1 MHALKQIYCI
11 ALRECGIL
19 MKNPIYGFCMIIFPI
34 VVISF
39 FTSLMNSGLPTDMP
53 VGVVD
58 LDNTATTR
66 SMIRHLD
73 AFQTT
78 KVVAKYNNVNEA
90 RQAIQDNDIYAFLY
104 IPRGTT
110 DGLMTSS
117 QPKISFYY
125 SNVTLVAGSM
135 LFRDLK
141 TISSL
146 GSASV
151 GKSKLSAFG
160 KTDDEIKT
168 FLQPIAIDLH
178 MIGNPWSNYNV
189 YLSTVMIP
197 GILMLFIFLLTP
209 YSIGTELKFKRSKE
223 WFAMAG
229 NNPWIAIAGKLLP
242 QFMIFLTIFY
252 LFEFYIYY
260 ILGFPHPGGVFT
272 MLLLGF
278 LAVISAQGFGVFA
291 FGLMPSLRM
300 SMSICS
306 LWAVVSFSTNGATYP
321 TFSMNPIIQ
330 GLSNLFPL
338 RHYYMIYQINIFNGY
353 PLMDAWFSISALI
366 LFALLPIFVMRN
378 IKRAMLLYVY
388 IP

>member
-1 MHALKQIYCI
+1 MHFFKQIYNI
-11 ALRECGIL
+11 AIRECGIL
-19 MKNPIYGFCMIIFPI
+19 MRNPIYGFCMVIFPI
-34 VVISF
+34 LVISF
-39 FTSLMNSGLPTDMP
+39 FTSLMNNGLPTDMP

-78 KVVAKYNNVNEA
+78 KVVAEYNNVNEA
-90 RQAIQDNDIYAFLY
+90 RQAIQENKIYAFLY

-151 GKSKLSAFG
+151 GKTKLSSFG

-189 YLSTVMIP
+189 YLSTVMVP

-229 NNPWIAIAGKLLP
+229 NNPWIAITGKLLP

-252 LFEFYIYY
+252 IFEFYIYY

-278 LAVISAQGFGVFA
+278 LAVVSAQGFGVFA

-306 LWAVVSFSTNGATYP
+306 LWAVVSFSTSGATYP
-321 TFSMNPIIQ
+321 AFSMNPIIQ
-330 GLSNLFPL
+330 ELTNLFPL

-366 LFALLPIFVMRN
+366 LFALLPIFVMGN

>member
-151 GKSKLSAFG
+151 GKSQLSAFG

-306 LWAVVSFSTNGATYP
+306 LWAVVSFSTGGATYP

>member
-1 MHALKQIYCI
+1 MHILKQIYNI
-11 ALRECGIL
+11 AIRECGIL
-19 MKNPIYGFCMIIFPI
+19 MKNPIYGFCMVIFPI
-34 VVISF
+34 FVVFF
-39 FTSLMNSGLPTDMP
+39 FTSLMNNGLPTDMP

-78 KVVAKYNNVNEA
+78 KVVAEYNNVNEA
-90 RQAIQDNDIYAFLY
+90 RQAIQENKIYAFLY

-151 GKSKLSAFG
+151 GKTKLSSLG

-189 YLSTVMIP
+189 YLSTVMVP

-229 NNPWIAIAGKLLP
+229 NNPWIAITGKLLP

-252 LFEFYIYY
+252 IFEFYIYY

-278 LAVISAQGFGVFA
+278 LAVVSAQGFGVFA

-306 LWAVVSFSTNGATYP
+306 LWAVVSFSTSGATYP
-321 TFSMNPIIQ
+321 AFSMNPIIQ
-330 GLSNLFPL
+330 ELTNMFPL

-366 LFALLPIFVMRN
+366 LFALLPIFVMGN

>member
-1 MHALKQIYCI
+1 MRVLKQIYSI
-11 ALRECGIL
+11 AIRECGIL
-19 MKNPIYGFCMIIFPI
+19 MKNPIYGFCMVLFPTF
-34 VVISF
+34 VVFF
-39 FTSLMNSGLPTDMP
+39 FTSLMNKGLPADMP
-53 VGVVD
+53 VGIVD
-58 LDNTATTR
+58 LDHTATTR

-78 KVVAKYNNVNEA
+78 KVVAEYNNVNEA
-90 RQAIQDNDIYAFLY
+90 RQAIQENKIYAFLY

-146 GSASV
+146 GSASI
-151 GKSKLSAFG
+151 GKTKLSAFG

-168 FLQPIAIDLH
+168 YLQPVAIDLH

-189 YLSTVMIP
+189 YLSTVMVP

-209 YSIGTELKFKRSKE
+209 YSIGTELKFKHSKE

-252 LFEFYIYY
+252 LFELYIYY

-306 LWAVVSFSTNGATYP
+306 LWAVVSFSTSGATYP
-321 TFSMNPIIQ
+321 AFSMNPIIQ
-330 GLSNLFPL
+330 GLTNLFPL

-366 LFALLPIFVMRN
+366 LFALLPIFVMGN

>member
-78 KVVAKYNNVNEA
+78 KVIAKYNNVNEA

>member
-1 MHALKQIYCI
+1 MHSFKQIYNI
-11 ALRECGIL
+11 AIRECGIL
-19 MKNPIYGFCMIIFPI
+19 MKNPIYGFCMVIFPI
-34 VVISF
+34 FVVYF
-39 FTSLMNSGLPTDMP
+39 FTSLMNNGLPTDMP

-78 KVVAKYNNVNEA
+78 KVVAEYNNVNEA
-90 RQAIQDNDIYAFLY
+90 RQAIQENKIYAFLY

-151 GKSKLSAFG
+151 GKTKLSSFG

-178 MIGNPWSNYNV
+178 MIGNPWSNYNI
-189 YLSTVMIP
+189 YLSTVMVP

-209 YSIGTELKFKRSKE
+209 YSIGTELKFKRSKK

-229 NNPWIAIAGKLLP
+229 NNPWIAITGKLLP

-252 LFEFYIYY
+252 IFEFYIYY

-278 LAVISAQGFGVFA
+278 LAVVSAQGFGVFA

-306 LWAVVSFSTNGATYP
+306 LWAVVSFSTSGATYP
-321 TFSMNPIIQ
+321 AFSMNPIIQ
-330 GLSNLFPL
+330 ELTNLFPL

-366 LFALLPIFVMRN
+366 LFALLPIFVMGN

>member
-1 MHALKQIYCI
+1 MRVLKQIYSI
-11 ALRECGIL
+11 AIRECGIL
-19 MKNPIYGFCMIIFPI
+19 MKNPIYGFCMVIFPLF
-34 VVISF
+34 VVFF
-39 FTSLMNSGLPTDMP
+39 FTSLMNKGLPTDMP

-78 KVVAKYNNVNEA
+78 KVVAKYDNVNEA
-90 RQAIQDNDIYAFLY
+90 RQAIQENKIYAFLY

-117 QPKISFYY
+117 RPKISFYY

-151 GKSKLSAFG
+151 GKTKLSALG

-168 FLQPIAIDLH
+168 YLQPIAIDLH

-189 YLSTVMIP
+189 YLSTVMVP

-209 YSIGTELKFKRSKE
+209 YSIGTELKFKHSKE
-223 WFAMAG
+223 WFVMAG
-229 NNPWIAIAGKLLP
+229 NNPWIAITGKLLP

-252 LFEFYIYY
+252 LFEIYIYY

-278 LAVISAQGFGVFA
+278 LAVVSAQGFGVFA

-306 LWAVVSFSTNGATYP
+306 LWAVVSFSTSGATYP
-321 TFSMNPIIQ
+321 AFSMNPIIQ
-330 GLSNLFPL
+330 ELTNLFPL

-366 LFALLPIFVMRN
+366 LFTLLPIFVMGN

>member
-1 MHALKQIYCI
+1 MHALKQIYNI
-11 ALRECGIL
+11 AIRECGIL
-19 MKNPIYGFCMIIFPI
+19 MKNPIYGFCMVIFPI
-34 VVISF
+34 FVVYF
-39 FTSLMNSGLPTDMP
+39 FTSLMSNGLPTDMP

-78 KVVAKYNNVNEA
+78 KVVAQYNNVNEA
-90 RQAIQDNDIYAFLY
+90 RHAIQENDIYAFLY

-110 DGLMTSS
+110 EGLMTSS

-151 GKSKLSAFG
+151 GKTKLSALG
-160 KTDDEIKT
+160 KTDDEIRT

-189 YLSTVMIP
+189 YLSTVMVP
-197 GILMLFIFLLTP
+197 GILMLFIFLITP

-229 NNPWIAIAGKLLP
+229 NNPWIAIIGKLLP
-242 QFMIFLTIFY
+242 QSMIFLTIFY

-272 MLLLGF
+272 MLLLGL
-278 LAVISAQGFGVFA
+278 LAVFSAQGFGVFA

-306 LWAVVSFSTNGATYP
+306 LWAVVSFSAGGATYP
-321 TFSMNPIIQ
+321 AYAMSPIIQ
-330 GLSNLFPL
+330 SITNLFPL

-353 PLMDAWFSISALI
+353 PLMDAWFHISALL
-366 LFALLPIFVMRN
+366 LFALLPIFVIRN

>member
-306 LWAVVSFSTNGATYP
+306 LWAVVSFSTGGATYP

-338 RHYYMIYQINIFNGY
+338 RHYYMIYQINIFNDY